1 MACVDPT
8 IKDFDGQKVVLNK
21 EWIKN
26 ELLREV
32 SQTNANYKNLFES
45 VNYELAKAVES
56 VKR

>member
-1 MACVDPT
+1 M
-8 IKDFDGQKVVLNK
+8 KVVVNK

>member
-8 IKDFDGQKVVLNK
+8 IKDFDGQKIVLNK